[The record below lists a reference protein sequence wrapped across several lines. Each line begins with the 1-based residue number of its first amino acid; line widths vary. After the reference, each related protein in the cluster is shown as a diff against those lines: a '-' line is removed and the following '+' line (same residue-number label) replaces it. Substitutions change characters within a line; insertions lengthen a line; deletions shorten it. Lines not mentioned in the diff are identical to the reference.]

1 MKPSRSLLPMPPNR
15 FIFTPP
21 NRFTPLI
28 LLLVPLIWLALAA
41 GPSAS
46 ARPDDEANPPRH
58 QQTAPT
64 DGVASPADGP
74 QAEAPINGPAWWGTA
89 PTGPDFAG
97 IRRTRFQPR
106 NPSAAALAAT
116 RAQRVAYLDQAEV
129 PENIQVS
136 AEGQTAG
143 ASRLVT
149 DFSEVMV
156 AVDPVDP
163 LHLLGS
169 SKFFHT
175 PAAYGF
181 FTGVFES
188 FDGGETWEQEQPA
201 GIERYS
207 LTSDPVNTFDN
218 AGNGYFTLLTRAPVG
233 LDMLKK
239 PRGGAWGPPVV
250 VDRTTTTDKQWIIAD
265 QDWLEQS
272 PHAGNVYMSWT
283 DVGSGQIVF
292 ARSTNGNQSW
302 SAPPVVLAAGEL
314 QGSIPGV
321 GPSGTVYVIYGRNI
335 FGGGDGAIDWVKS
348 TDGGLTFT
356 LPATA
361 AQLRSIPFQLPNS
374 SFRTP
379 ASLPA
384 FAVSPTDE
392 YLYVAWSDNRNGDA
406 DIYLARSLDGGA
418 TWSEPAR
425 LNDDP
430 LSNGVDQIQ
439 PQVAV
444 APNGRVSVMWFDRRL
459 PCPDLTWI
467 PRDHVGRENFCIDTF
482 MTRSHDDGATWEP
495 NLRASAQSWDWS
507 LNLPM
512 VDARTGFI
520 GDYQGLAATRDFDYP
535 FWNATANLGR
545 NPQNRQQIFIAPM
558 PAAPLPVDLAP
569 SRLSVSPAVVRPGGG
584 LTYTLTL
591 ENRGTEDAQAV
602 RASAMLPLS
611 TTYVAD
617 SLTASAGLAT
627 YDPLRRT
634 IEWGGD
640 VSAAGGSVVIAYRV
654 TVDGGAGDGTG
665 VQALAEITEAGG
677 RHYRREAFATV
688 STPPTISSTRPG
700 DGETAVGLGTVIIV
714 NFSEAMDP
722 RSLVY
727 TVTPDP
733 GEWQAVWARNGRSV
747 SLRHTNPFTPDQ
759 RTTVHI
765 DATDASGDPLAQGAV
780 PNPWTFT
787 TEAAP
792 TGGAYLPWAGRGA
805 VLR

>member
-1 MKPSRSLLPMPPNR
+1 MRPSRPLLPIPPNR
-15 FIFTPP
+15 SPSP
-21 NRFTPLI
+21 NPFTPLI
-28 LLLVPLIWLALAA
+28 LLVVPLVWLTLAA
-41 GPSAS
+41 GPSAR
-46 ARPDDEANPPRH
+46 ARSDDVADASGGGAG
-58 QQTAPT
+58 APA
-64 DGVASPADGP
+64 GSPSGDP
-74 QAEAPINGPAWWGTA
+74 QAETRINGPAWWGSA
-89 PTGPDFAG
+89 PTGRDFAG
-97 IRRTRFQPR
+97 IRPTRFQPR
-106 NPSAAALAAT
+106 NPSPAVLAAT
-116 RAQRVAYLDQAEV
+116 RAQRADYLDQAQI

-136 AEGQTAG
+136 VEGQVTG
-143 ASRLVT
+143 ASRPVT

-163 LHLLGS
+163 LHLLGA

-188 FDGGETWEQEQPA
+188 FDGGATWAEEQPP
-201 GIERYS
+201 GIEGYS
-207 LTSDPVNTFDN
+207 LTSDPVTAFDN

-292 ARSTNGNQSW
+292 ARSTNGNMSW
-302 SAPPVVLAAGEL
+302 SAPPVKLAEGDL

-321 GPSGTVYVIYGRNI
+321 GPSGTVYVIYGRDI

-356 LPATA
+356 PPATA
-361 AQLRSIPFQLPNS
+361 ANLRGVPFQLPNS
-374 SFRTP
+374 TFRTP

-392 YLYVAWSDNRNGDA
+392 YLYVAWSDYRNGDA
-406 DIYLARSLDGGA
+406 DIYLAHSLDGGA

-430 LSNGVDQIQ
+430 ISNGVDQFQ

-459 PCPDLTWI
+459 PCPDLAWI
-467 PRDHVGRENFCIDTF
+467 PREHVGRENFCIDTF
-482 MTRSHDDGATWEP
+482 MTRSHDDGATWDP
-495 NLRASAQSWDWS
+495 NLRASAQTWDWS

-512 VDARTGFI
+512 VNATTGFI

-558 PAAPLPVDLAP
+558 PAAALPIDLAR
-569 SRLSVSPAVVRPGGG
+569 SHFKVSPTVVRPAGG

-591 ENRGTEDAQAV
+591 ENRGAEDARAV
-602 RASAMLPLS
+602 RASATLPLS
-611 TTYVAD
+611 TTYVAN
-617 SLTASAGLAT
+617 SLSASAGLAT

-640 VSAAGGSVVIAYRV
+640 VPAAGGSVIIGYRV
-654 TVDGGAGDGTG
+654 NLDAGIGDGT
-665 VQALAEITEAGG
+665 VLQALAEITEAAG
-677 RHYRREAFATV
+677 RRYRREAFAAV
-688 STPPTISSTRPG
+688 STPPTITSARPAE
-700 DGETAVGLGTVIIV
+700 GETGVGLGTVIIV
-714 NFSEAMDP
+714 NFSEPMDP
-722 RSLVY
+722 RSLVHS
-727 TVTPDP
+727 VTPDP
-733 GEWQAVWARNGRSV
+733 GEWQAVWARNSRSV
-747 SLRHTNPFTPDQ
+747 SLRHTSPFAPGQ
-759 RTTVHI
+759 RTTVRI
-765 DATDASGDPLAQGAV
+765 DATDASGDPLAPGVA

-787 TEAAP
+787 TEAV
-792 TGGAYLPWAGRGA
+792 TKGGAYLPWAGQGA
-805 VLR
+805 ELR